1 MNNRNQKLSPESLR
15 QFTGTTGYY
24 RHSLN
29 RRVIYTDAIK
39 FVAEEGGAY
48 WLIDAIASWI
58 GSKTFRE
65 AVSKD
70 ERIGEM
76 HFWRLEVKEDRT
88 AVLFAKADS
97 PDEAFIIQS
106 IPFTDFP
113 LESIDIWAAYDGE
126 HWTLYLPSEH

>member
-1 MNNRNQKLSPESLR
+1 MTNRNQKLSPESLR
-15 QFTGTTGYY
+15 QFTGTTAYY

-29 RRVIYTDAIK
+29 RKVVYTDAIK
-39 FVAEEGGAY
+39 FVAEDGGAY

-58 GSKTFRE
+58 GSEAFRD
-65 AVSKD
+65 AASKD
-70 ERIGEM
+70 ERIREM

-113 LESIDIWAAYDGE
+113 LESIDVWAAYDGE